1 MSGALAAGSPPSDMP
16 RAGLFMPSS
25 VPVPGLTHRYRLRYL
40 YDMQETTTT
49 KSRYHGAGVSWRPAT
64 DSVEIGTLIRS
75 YRSAT
80 RLLPIL
86 AELTRVS
93 PRQGARALGR
103 LLDVGFGGDEERG
116 IILDETPLDDI
127 YEDCVLEAIDGM
139 MDAITDAAPEGIYF
153 GGHPI
158 TGVDFGYWP
167 EPDRGGGLSSYPW
180 HPDKH

>member
-1 MSGALAAGSPPSDMP
+1 MNDA
-16 RAGLFMPSS
+16 
-25 VPVPGLTHRYRLRYL
+25 
-40 YDMQETTTT
+40 TTTT
-49 KSRYHGAGVSWRPAT
+49 ESRYHGAGVSWRPAT
-64 DSVEIGTLIRS
+64 DSMVRCCIDGVEIGTLVRS
-75 YRSAT
+75 YGSAT

-93 PRQGARALGR
+93 PRQGARALEG

-116 IILDETPLDDI
+116 IILDETPLAWKWPIDDI

-139 MDAITDAAPEGIYF
+139 MDALTDAAPEGIYF
-153 GGHPI
+153 GGHPV

-167 EPDRGGGLSSYPW
+167 EPDRSGGLSSYPY

>member
-1 MSGALAAGSPPSDMP
+1 MFGGVYPYLEKLSDAVCPAPLAAGSPLSDML

-25 VPVPGLTHRYRLRYL
+25 VPVPRLTHRYRLRYL

-93 PRQGARALGR
+93 PREGARALER
-103 LLDVGFGGDEERG
+103 LLDMGFGGDEERG
-116 IILDETPLDDI
+116 IVLDETPLDEI
-127 YEDCVLEAIDGM
+127 QTRTTILEAGWNDGR
-139 MDAITDAAPEGIYF
+139 D
-153 GGHPI
+153 HR
-158 TGVDFGYWP
+158 
-167 EPDRGGGLSSYPW
+167 RGARGNLLWWTP
-180 HPDKH
+180 HHRC